1 MLTMLIAAA
10 LTAAVDPP
18 TNLEMVEEAVTEACL
33 ALPGALGVPTGE
45 MLTVQIEGDHEGG
58 WLVEQCAT
66 AVLEASGFLVADS
79 PRADGGSSV
88 IVRVRPM
95 ELAVTLAG
103 AGRAWLIGPR
113 RIDRRAVCELSTEIV
128 DVSGAVVYSVR
139 SGASRSDRIHASDLA
154 RLQGASGETWLTGG
168 TPSQSGGGI
177 LEPVVVTGVVAS
189 LIYLFYSSRA
199 E

>member
-10 LTAAVDPP
+10 LAAAGEVP
-18 TNLEMVEEAVTEACL
+18 TNLELIEEAVTEACL
-33 ALPGALGVPTGE
+33 ALPGALEAPSGDALAVR
-45 MLTVQIEGDHEGG
+45 IEGDHEGN

-79 PRADGGSSV
+79 PRVEEGSPV
-88 IVRVRPM
+88 TIRIRPM
-95 ELAVTLAG
+95 ELAVTLTG
-103 AGRAWLIGPR
+103 AGRVWLIGSR
-113 RIDRRAVCELSTEIV
+113 RVDRLAVCELSTEVV
-128 DVSGAVVYSVR
+128 DASGTVVSSIR
-139 SGASRSDRIHASDLA
+139 SGASRSDRIDASDLA
-154 RLQGASGETWLTGG
+154 RLQGASGEAWLTGG
-168 TPSQSGGGI
+168 TPAQSGGGI